1 MARPYAVVSA
11 LTNGLLSYPR
21 TNPEP
26 AKKHRISF
34 QPAVMST
41 GYPYQPTLG
50 SGSAEPG
57 VTPILTIPKGHRT
70 HPRHRT
76 VRNAPMREEMAG
88 LCAEVGGGRINLPVL
103 RHPDDDQDL
112 DGPGSALATSGS

>member
-26 AKKHRISF
+26 AKKRRISF

-70 HPRHRT
+70 PPTPPNGPERPD
-76 VRNAPMREEMAG
+76 AGGDGGIMRRA
-88 LCAEVGGGRINLPVL
+88 
-103 RHPDDDQDL
+103 
-112 DGPGSALATSGS
+112 